1 MLTQNELIRLF
12 QQNQQDP
19 HTLEPK
25 RAPSVQ
31 SERKRKHA
39 SIEDVFHLNEI
50 AHLIDEVLHDSE
62 ALAAADSVHGLS
74 IRYLVTKDRRCL
86 IAKEGRPD
94 IGTPGHGQMA
104 TSCIAAGNLF
114 INRDNHQIKA
124 VNHQSGDFQPGP
136 ETLVFILQALLATP
150 ELEISPELYMIIE
163 QFIPGI
169 DSQTMIF
176 SQEFRALVE
185 NLPGQEQQQ
194 EQENDDAIEAGYR
207 TP

>member
-1 MLTQNELIRLF
+1 MLTQNELMGLF
-12 QQNQQDP
+12 QQNHEHP
-19 HTLEPK
+19 HTLELQ
-25 RAPSVQ
+25 RAPTVQ
-31 SERKRKHA
+31 SERKRKHS

-50 AHLIDEVLHDSE
+50 EHLIDEVLHDSE

-74 IRYLVTKDRRCL
+74 IRYLVTKARHCL

-104 TSCIAAGNLF
+104 TKCIAAGNLF
-114 INRDNHQIKA
+114 INRDNHQINA

-150 ELEISPELYMIIE
+150 ELEISPELYMIIQ
-163 QFIPGI
+163 QFIPDV

-176 SQEFRALVE
+176 SEELRALIE
-185 NLPGQEQQQ
+185 NLPAQEQA
-194 EQENDDAIEAGYR
+194 NDDAIEAGYR